1 MTDSNAP
8 ISVSVLFFTG
18 TARDESDVF
27 QKSLTGNMLSKI
39 LTSLD
44 KFSHPDELTY
54 EGQNTLSLTG
64 SIRHLLKKALLSIN
78 SLSLDAPLVAVTWL
92 WCFSRIYNCYVIPAQ
107 YYILFSVT
115 WLAYSGDRLL
125 DTLRTPGSIR
135 NTPRHRFT
143 SRYFIPLLGLW
154 LLIATFSVCFLLVTL
169 NSTELKRGLCLLSLL
184 ALYFV
189 SCFCFPHLARSFLPR
204 ELLVGMF
211 FSIAIHFF
219 IVVQQPTW
227 TPYHFWTGFS
237 FFAICTLNCLAI
249 SRWEFTSD
257 LDAREVTFFTSKPE
271 RLHQFHNLLIVF
283 LILQS
288 VISVLMIWKQQIPA
302 FELSLLL
309 STLLLIGLDRGTV
322 SLRLKPVLADLA
334 LLTPWLILSI
344 A

>member
-1 MTDSNAP
+1 
-8 ISVSVLFFTG
+8 
-18 TARDESDVF
+18 
-27 QKSLTGNMLSKI
+27 MLSKI
-39 LTSLD
+39 ITSLD
-44 KFSHPDELTY
+44 RFSHPDELTY

-64 SIRHLLKKALLSIN
+64 SIRHLPKKALLLIN
-78 SLSLDAPLVAVTWL
+78 SLSLDAPLVAITWL
-92 WCFSRIYNCYVIPAQ
+92 WCFSRIYNCSVIPAH

-143 SRYFIPLLGLW
+143 SQHFILLLGLW
-154 LLIATFSVCFLLVTL
+154 LLIATFSVCFLLVAI
-169 NSTELKRGLCLLSLL
+169 NSTELKWGFCLLSVLV
-184 ALYFV
+184 LYFA
-189 SCFCFPHLARSFLPR
+189 SCYCFPHLARRFLPR
-204 ELLVGMF
+204 EFLVGIF

-219 IVVQQPTW
+219 IVVQQAAW
-227 TPYHFWTGFS
+227 TPYYFWTGFS

-257 LDAREVTFFTSKPE
+257 LEAREVTFFTSSPA
-271 RLHQFHNLLIVF
+271 RLQQFHYLLFVF

-288 VISVLMIWKQQIPA
+288 VISVLMMWKQQIPA

-322 SLRLKPVLADLA
+322 SSRLKPVLADLA

-344 A
+344 VS